1 VTGAVY
7 VTVRASL
14 DDRAEKWLVGD
25 LGHRHMTENVET
37 VVAVPGDADYASSI
51 SFEYEHRE
59 GSIRQISVAAASDR
73 YPFYPSLEPARWS
86 AYWRYARW

>member
-1 VTGAVY
+1 MTGAVY

-59 GSIRQISVAAASDR
+59 GSVARSV
-73 YPFYPSLEPARWS
+73 SLPRRIVTRVIHRWS
-86 AYWRYARW
+86 LRAGPMK